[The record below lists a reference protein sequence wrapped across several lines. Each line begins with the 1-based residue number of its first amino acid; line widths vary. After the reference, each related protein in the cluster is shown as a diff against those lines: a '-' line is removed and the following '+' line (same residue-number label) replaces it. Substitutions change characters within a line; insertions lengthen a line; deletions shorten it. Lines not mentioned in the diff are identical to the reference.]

1 MNVIY
6 KLLNGKNIIQ
16 EGGDNSKIPKHLEFI
31 GTLWY
36 IINDEKKYC
45 CGCSYLGNGYVL
57 TAAHCLINKEKDK
70 IRVQFNSLL
79 LNICN
84 TEYVVD
90 EVKIH
95 PFFNKKKHRNDIAI
109 IKLINKPEITPIS
122 LPLKNEVNNFYRIG
136 NKLKVHGFGKI
147 SRVSDVSL
155 NLKEISI
162 NIVSPNKTKYPK
174 KFIHP
179 SMVFVSDTRD
189 IPIDQ
194 KMDTFQGDSGNG
206 LIYSIDGKNYIIG
219 IVSFGLKKLKPGYPG
234 VYTKIGNFIHWIKRN
249 SNTKI
254 SS

>member
-16 EGGDNSKIPKHLEFI
+16 EGGDNDKIPKHLEFI

-45 CGCSYLGNGYVL
+45 CGCSYLGDGYVL
-57 TAAHCLINKEKDK
+57 TAAHCLINKKKDQ
-70 IRVQFNSLL
+70 IRIQFNSIRLD
-79 LNICN
+79 ICN
-84 TEYVVD
+84 AEYCVD

-95 PFFNKKKHRNDIAI
+95 PFFNNKKHRNDIAI
-109 IKLINKPEITPIS
+109 VKLINKPDITPIL
-122 LPLKNEVNNFYRIG
+122 LPFRRKLDSFYKIG
-136 NKLKVHGFGKI
+136 NNVKVYGFGQI
-147 SRVSDVSL
+147 ARESNVSIY
-155 NLKEISI
+155 LKEIGI
-162 NIVSPNKTKYPK
+162 TIVSQNETKYPK

-179 SMVFVSDTRD
+179 SMLFVSDKRN
-189 IPIDQ
+189 IPLYQ
-194 KMDTFQGDSGNG
+194 KMDTFQGDSGNA

-234 VYTKIGNFIHWIKRN
+234 VYTKIGNFLHWIKKN
-249 SNTKI
+249 SNIKI